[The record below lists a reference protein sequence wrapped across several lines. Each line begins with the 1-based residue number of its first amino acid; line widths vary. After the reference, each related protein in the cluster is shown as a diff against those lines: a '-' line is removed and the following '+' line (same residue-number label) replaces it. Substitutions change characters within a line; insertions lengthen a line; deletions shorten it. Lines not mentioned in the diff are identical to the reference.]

1 MKRST
6 KEINLGGNSMKY
18 YNAIGNRPY
27 SQREE
32 WVDNG
37 NGNYC
42 NVYFRIDTIG
52 FDCVNGCFDKEDDRK
67 AFYEEATQI
76 ISKFGII
83 ESSGFR
89 QNNEYLYAHPQN
101 ISGIVAKSKIKAVAE
116 AIDNCDTMSIRWVDV
131 YEEYAIISDDDY
143 KEILDGKRTEIIRC
157 IIENCRTKRTN
168 LYHSSFSV
176 AVDVQER
183 FKENRINDI
192 ENINKHG
199 MTYKYIVGVI
209 KWLVENNYLVTA
221 KDEYIR
227 SLNKT
232 EQKKTE

>member
-1 MKRST
+1 
-6 KEINLGGNSMKY
+6 MKY
-18 YNAIGNRPY
+18 YNAIGNRAY

-52 FDCVNGCFDKEDDRK
+52 FDCVNGYFNKEDDRK

-116 AIDNCDTMSIRWVDV
+116 AIDNSDTMSIRWVDV
-131 YEEYAIISDDDY
+131 YEEYAFISDDDY
-143 KEILDGKRTEIIRC
+143 KEILDSKRAEIIRF
-157 IIENCRTKRTN
+157 ITENCRTKRTN

-176 AVDVQER
+176 AVDMQER

-232 EQKKTE
+232 EQKKNRINYEKLYDSIKKGA